1 MTAASAPILLT
12 PILLTPGPLTTSE
25 RTRAAMLTDWGSW
38 DGSFNALTASLCD
51 KLVAI
56 AHGTGSHVCVPLQGS
71 GTFAVEAAIGTF
83 VPRRGKV
90 LVCVNGAYGKRLAK
104 ICEALGRDHV
114 IHETGD
120 DVPTTPEAVDRLLAE
135 DRTIS
140 HVGLIHCETST
151 GILNPLEAIAAVVAR
166 HGRALIIDAMS
177 SFGALPI
184 DARQIP
190 FEALIAASGKCLEGV
205 PGMGFVIARSEAL
218 LASAGNTASLALD
231 LRDQHLYMQRTGQW
245 RFTPPTHVVAAL
257 HEALLQYEE
266 EGGLPARHA
275 RYARNCQV
283 LIAGMT
289 KLGLRS
295 FLAPEIQ
302 APIIVTFHAPRD
314 GRYRFTEFY
323 EAVRAKGFI
332 LYPGKLT
339 ELETFR
345 VGCIGSVGS
354 AEMERA
360 VDAVADTLRAM
371 KIETI

>member
-1 MTAASAPILLT
+1 
-12 PILLTPGPLTTSE
+12 
-25 RTRAAMLTDWGSW
+25 
-38 DGSFNALTASLCD
+38 
-51 KLVAI
+51 
-56 AHGTGSHVCVPLQGS
+56 
-71 GTFAVEAAIGTF
+71 
-83 VPRRGKV
+83 
-90 LVCVNGAYGKRLAK
+90 
-104 ICEALGRDHV
+104 
-114 IHETGD
+114 
-120 DVPTTPEAVDRLLAE
+120 
-135 DRTIS
+135 
-140 HVGLIHCETST
+140 
-151 GILNPLEAIAAVVAR
+151 
-166 HGRALIIDAMS
+166 
-177 SFGALPI
+177 
-184 DARQIP
+184 
-190 FEALIAASGKCLEGV
+190 
-205 PGMGFVIARSEAL
+205 VIARSEAL

-283 LIAGMT
+283 LIAGMA